1 MSTENEQF
9 GRGDGQEQNII
20 SIPKREF
27 RKIQQ
32 YAQVQEISLQEA
44 AIHFMRKGAPV
55 LEGINKG
62 LKEQAKKRKR
72 TTLQNKRN
80 RGLQNRQ

>member
-1 MSTENEQF
+1 MSAENKQF
-9 GRGDGQEQNII
+9 GGDDGQEQNTI
-20 SIPKREF
+20 SIPEREY

-44 AIHFMRKGAPV
+44 AMHFIRKGAPV

-62 LKEQAKKRKR
+62 LKEKAKKQKR
-72 TTLQNKRN
+72 TIIQNKRQQ
-80 RGLQNRQ
+80 RTP